1 MSGVVQSAGAKLFIG
16 TTASNGA
23 SDTYTEVAEIESFG
37 EFGKTY
43 QSVKFNPV
51 GSKRTQKLKG
61 SYDEGS
67 LSLTLGR
74 VPDDAGQTA
83 LQLAVD
89 DNDAFNIKITLDD
102 APDGVGAK
110 PTTFI
115 VKALALSYT
124 TNIGGVD
131 GVVKS
136 TVNLDITSDITET
149 AASAS

>member
-1 MSGVVQSAGAKLFIG
+1 MSGVVQSAGAKLYIG
-16 TTASNGA
+16 TKAANGA

-51 GSKRTQKLKG
+51 GNKRTQKLKG

-89 DNDAFNIKITLDD
+89 DNDA
-102 APDGVGAK
+102 
-110 PTTFI
+110 
-115 VKALALSYT
+115 YT
-124 TNIGGVD
+124 T
-131 GVVKS
+131 S
-136 TVNLDITSDITET
+136 RSPWTTPPT
-149 AASAS
+149 ASAPSRRPSCSRRLCCPTRPTSAAWTRS